1 MRDATLVFLVKGE
14 PPSEILLGLKKA
26 GFAQGK
32 INGFGGKV
40 QDGEPIAGAA
50 VREMEEETGIRVLE
64 QDLEKMAR
72 LTFTFPA
79 RPEWDQVVHV
89 FLARR
94 WKGEP
99 MESAEMRPA
108 WYKVNEIP
116 FQSMWQ
122 DDPHWLPRVLA
133 GQHIKARFTFQPD
146 NETVQAIEI
155 EQGPPAPS
163 RFARSQGNPCVGE

>member
-40 QDGEPIAGAA
+40 QHGEPIAEAA
-50 VREMEEETGIRVLE
+50 VRELEEETGIRVLE
-64 QDLEKMAR
+64 QDLEKMAH
-72 LTFTFPA
+72 LTFTFPV

-99 MESAEMRPA
+99 MESGEMRPA

-133 GQHIKARFTFQPD
+133 GEHIKARFTFQAD
-146 NETVQAIEI
+146 NETVQALEIIECS
-155 EQGPPAPS
+155 PPS
-163 RFARSQGNPCVGE
+163 

>member
-1 MRDATLVFLVKGE
+1 MRDATLVFLIKGE

-40 QDGEPIAGAA
+40 QQGEPISEAA
-50 VREMEEETGIRVLE
+50 VREMEEEAGIKVLE
-64 QDLEKMAR
+64 QDLEKMAH

-99 MESAEMRPA
+99 VESAEMRPA
-108 WYKVNEIP
+108 WYKVDEIP
-116 FQSMWQ
+116 FPSMWQ

-133 GQHIKARFTFQPD
+133 GQHIRARFTFQAD
-146 NETVQAIEI
+146 NETVQALEI
-155 EQGPPAPS
+155 VECAPPT
-163 RFARSQGNPCVGE
+163 

>member
-1 MRDATLVFLVKGE
+1 MRDATLVFLLKGE

-26 GFAQGK
+26 GFAHGK

-40 QDGEPIAGAA
+40 QQGESIAAAA
-50 VREMEEETGIRVLE
+50 VREMEEETGIQVLE
-64 QDLEKMAR
+64 QDLEKMAH
-72 LTFTFPA
+72 LTFMFPA

-89 FLARR
+89 FLARK

-108 WYKVNEIP
+108 WYKVDEIP

-133 GQHIKARFTFQPD
+133 GQQIKARFTFQAD
-146 NETVQAIEI
+146 NETVQALEI
-155 EQGPPAPS
+155 EECSPPT
-163 RFARSQGNPCVGE
+163 